1 MFEIKSEAEFV
12 ASVKALESP
21 RKEAYEPEFDDLYY
35 LYRFVRENSI
45 VSVLE
50 FGGGWST
57 YALGLGLIENKAL
70 FGMPY
75 EEAVRDPNPFRLLS
89 VDASEE
95 WAHVTA
101 SRLPDEVRELTIFHC
116 SKPALAYSSRSG
128 EFVSFYEDLPY
139 FCPGLIYLDGPDP
152 DQVDGALNGFMPIQP
167 HTLPMAADILR
178 FESQLWP
185 GTFIISD
192 GRQGNARMLK
202 RNLTRNWEYLT
213 DMFGDHAI
221 MRLSEESLG
230 SASEDAVRIRLLAA
244 RSLRKKELP
253 ITMRDS
259 AKKVE

>member
-12 ASVKALESP
+12 ASVKALEGS
-21 RKEAYEPEFDDLYY
+21 RKEAYEPEFDDLYF

-57 YALGLGLIENKAL
+57 YALALGLIENKAF
-70 FGMPY
+70 FGMRY

-95 WAHVTA
+95 WAQVTA
-101 SRLPDEVRELTIFHC
+101 SRLPDELRKLAIFHC
-116 SKPALAYSSRSG
+116 SKPALSYSSRSG
-128 EFVSFYEDLPY
+128 ELVSFYEDLPY

-152 DQVDGALNGFMPIQP
+152 DQVEGTLNGFVPIQP

-213 DMFGDHAI
+213 DQFGDHAI

-230 SASEDAVRIRLLAA
+230 SASEGALRIRLSAA

-253 ITMRDS
+253 IIMRDS